1 MGTLGRGYPWE
12 PSYRDGVTTIDH
24 EAGVPVYQQ
33 LVVILRARIES
44 GDFAAGRVL
53 PSIKRLADE
62 YGVARGTV
70 EKSLQVLRD
79 AGLVHT
85 VIGRGV
91 FVTPA

>member
-1 MGTLGRGYPWE
+1 MAYGYPWG
-12 PSYRDGVTTIDH
+12 PSYRGGVTTIDH
-24 EAGVPVYQQ
+24 EADVPVYQQ
-33 LVVILRARIES
+33 LAGILRARIES
-44 GDFAAGRVL
+44 GDLPAGRVL

-91 FVTPA
+91 FVTRA